1 MSWAGMI
8 FRAKAGRLFREEGG
22 SGGGSTLIAIGIKIL
37 VEHRVPKA
45 VNP

>member
-22 SGGGSTLIAIGIKIL
+22 SGAGSTLIAIGIKIL
-37 VEHRVPKA
+37 VEHMVPQA